1 MNSEANFI
9 TKLQDPKTREKAFH
23 LLLDHYQERLYWYIR
38 KIVITHENADDVLQ
52 NTFIRIFKNIASFEG
67 RSSLSTWMFR
77 IAHNESLRLLE
88 KLNKTHLASLDE
100 VHPSYLKDLTQDP
113 YFDGD
118 ATKLKLHQIIEKQ
131 LSPKQR
137 TVFNM
142 KYFDDL
148 SFREIAEILDSN
160 ENTLKSS
167 YYNAV
172 KIIEE
177 EVKDELTTF

>member
-1 MNSEANFI
+1 MNSDANFI
-9 TKLQDPKTREKAFH
+9 IELKDPKTREKAFH
-23 LLLDHYQERLYWYIR
+23 TLLDQYQERLYWYIR
-38 KIVITHENADDVLQ
+38 KIVITHENADDALQ
-52 NTFIRIFKNIASFEG
+52 NTFMRIFKSIASFEG

-77 IAHNESLRLLE
+77 IAHNEALRLLK

-100 VHPSYLKDLTQDP
+100 VHPGYLQDLTQDP

-131 LSPKQR
+131 LNPKQR

-148 SFREIAEILDSN
+148 SFKEIAELLDSN